1 MLNQS
6 FILNVLIILIEK
18 GVFYDETYDDVEDL
32 VDYAFEINNKLFKD
46 RLFQFDYSIIR
57 VRMHENLKLSKKC
70 KFIRRLLNE

>member
-32 VDYAFEINNKLFKD
+32 VDYAFEINNRLFKD

-57 VRMHENLKLSKKC
+57 VRMHEGLKLSKKC
-70 KFIRRLLNE
+70 KEWAKIN